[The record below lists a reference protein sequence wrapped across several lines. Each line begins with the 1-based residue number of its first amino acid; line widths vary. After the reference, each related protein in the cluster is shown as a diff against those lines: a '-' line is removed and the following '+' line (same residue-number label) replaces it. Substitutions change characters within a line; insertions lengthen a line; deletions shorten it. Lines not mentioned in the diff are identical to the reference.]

1 MDYSEEWVERYSR
14 HIIVPEIGGQGQK
27 RINQAKVLVIGAGGL
42 GSPVALYLAA
52 AGVGQLGIVDNDVVD
67 LTNLQRQIIHTTKDV
82 GRPKTESAQE
92 KLVALNPDIKVKA
105 YQQLLSSDNVMDLI
119 NDYDIIVDGTD
130 NFPSRFLINDACVLA
145 NKPLVHGAI
154 LRFDGQVFTIIPGK
168 TACYR
173 CIFEQP
179 PPPGSVPS
187 CSQAGVLG
195 AIAGMVGTI
204 QAAEVIKLIID
215 KGTSL
220 TGRMLVLDALDMRFR
235 EVKIKKNPD
244 CPICGNQPTI
254 TKLIDYQWS
263 CD

>member
-1 MDYSEEWVERYSR
+1 MNYSEEWVERYSR

-27 RINQAKVLVIGAGGL
+27 KINQAKVLVIGAGGL

-67 LTNLQRQIIHTTKDV
+67 LTNLQRQIIHTTRDV